1 MKIIHLA
8 LLTSTC
14 LGAASVAP
22 EGSSAEDNFAA
33 ALEYRRARESDHV
46 RREHGFEDAAVFE
59 AAKPQSEDP
68 DEIVADATFGLLS
81 TPRHGEWVYIPR
93 VFVREKYRKRGVATE
108 MMRRLLEYVQLSG
121 CLYLLVL
128 SHYAGDGRRQV
139 HWKNPRVVAGWL
151 RVSSDNRGAIKAYK
165 KAGFIDEGAV
175 VPEELRGFEGIFHFI
190 HNFVY
195 TFNASTPSFVSS
207 NNDDDDSLPY
217 LKRSVMI
224 PFFSE
229 LIEEGIADEVY
240 SNSSS
245 PLLGKE

>member
-1 MKIIHLA
+1 MKIIHLAA

-22 EGSSAEDNFAA
+22 EGSSAEANFAA
-33 ALEYRRARESDHV
+33 TLEYRRARVSDHV
-46 RREHGFEDAAVFE
+46 RREYGFEDAAVFV
-59 AAKPQSEDP
+59 AARPQSEDP

-81 TPRHGEWVYIPR
+81 TPRHGEWLYIPR
-93 VFVREKYRKRGVATE
+93 VFVREEYRKRGVAPE
-108 MMRRLLEYVQLSG
+108 MMRRLLEY
-121 CLYLLVL
+121 
-128 SHYAGDGRRQV
+128 V

-165 KAGFIDEGAV
+165 KAGFVDRGAA
-175 VPEELRGFEGIFHFI
+175 VPEELKRYEGIFHFI

-195 TFNASTPSFVSS
+195 TFDASTPSSLSS
-207 NNDDDDSLPY
+207 NDDDDDSLPY
-217 LKRSVMI
+217 LKRSVMK

-229 LIEEGIADEVY
+229 LIVEGIADELY

-245 PLLGKE
+245 LLVKE

>member
-1 MKIIHLA
+1 MKIIHLAA

-14 LGAASVAP
+14 LGAASVAL

-33 ALEYRRARESDHV
+33 TLEYRRARVSDHV
-46 RREHGFEDAAVFE
+46 RREHGFEDAAVFV
-59 AAKPQSEDP
+59 AARPQSEDP
-68 DEIVADATFGLLS
+68 DE
-81 TPRHGEWVYIPR
+81 
-93 VFVREKYRKRGVATE
+93 
-108 MMRRLLEYVQLSG
+108 
-121 CLYLLVL
+121 
-128 SHYAGDGRRQV
+128 V

-165 KAGFIDEGAV
+165 KSGFVDRGAA
-175 VPEELRGFEGIFHFI
+175 VPEKLRGFEGIFHFI

-207 NNDDDDSLPY
+207 NNDDDDDSLPY
-217 LKRSVMI
+217 LKRSVMK

-229 LIEEGIADEVY
+229 LIEEGIADEVH

-245 PLLGKE
+245 LLVKE